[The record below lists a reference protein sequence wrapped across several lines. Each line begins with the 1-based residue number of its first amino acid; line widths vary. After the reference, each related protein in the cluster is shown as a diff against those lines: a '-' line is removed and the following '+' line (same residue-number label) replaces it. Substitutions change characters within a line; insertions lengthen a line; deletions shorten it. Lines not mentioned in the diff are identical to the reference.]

1 MNRYG
6 QLVLDLN
13 RNHRPV
19 ACSQIQDPD
28 AFFAEA
34 GETIATAISD
44 LRDQILGPP
53 RPGEDLESYRHRG
66 YQAWSTAEEI
76 VLADHH
82 LIQPGTTETT
92 DEDWDDDPE
101 LADRDRLLAEINEII
116 NQPL

>member
-6 QLVLDLN
+6 QLALDHS
-13 RNHRPV
+13 RTHRP
-19 ACSQIQDPD
+19 ATYSQIPDPD

-53 RPGEDLESYRHRG
+53 RPGEDLEAYRHRG
-66 YQAWSTAEEI
+66 YQAWTTAEEI

-82 LIQPGTTETT
+82 LLQPATTST
-92 DEDWDDDPE
+92 DEMDDDPD
-101 LADRDRLLAEINEII
+101 LVDRHRLLAEINEAIS
-116 NQPL
+116 QPL

>member
-6 QLVLDLN
+6 QLVLEHN
-13 RNHRPV
+13 RTHRPD
-19 ACSQIQDPD
+19 AYSQISDPD
-28 AFFAEA
+28 DFFTEA

-44 LRDQILGPP
+44 LRDQILGQP
-53 RPGEDLESYRHRG
+53 RTNENLEAYRHRG

-76 VLADHH
+76 VLTDHH
-82 LIQPGTTETT
+82 LLQPETTDTT

-101 LADRDRLLAEINEII
+101 LADRYQLLAEINQII